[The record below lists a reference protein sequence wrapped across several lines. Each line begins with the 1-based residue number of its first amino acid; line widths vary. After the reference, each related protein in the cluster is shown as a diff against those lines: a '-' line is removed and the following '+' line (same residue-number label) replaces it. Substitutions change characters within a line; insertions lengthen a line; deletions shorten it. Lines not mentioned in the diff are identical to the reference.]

1 MQRRRGPRGFTLLEI
16 LVVVVIIGILASFA
30 TLAIS
35 SRGLSDQLELEGD
48 RLKQLIG
55 LAAEE
60 AQVKGVNLGLSYQP
74 AGYSFLTLGP
84 DGVWTSY
91 EETGIFRPRELH
103 RAVELGL
110 RIEGQ
115 LIAPTDPEA
124 EEPAAPQIL
133 ILASGEV
140 TPAQLDLE
148 IPGYEGRVQLKLDGF
163 GRVSEPLK
171 QAPE

>member
-1 MQRRRGPRGFTLLEI
+1 MHSRRSAQGFTLLEI

-35 SRGLSDQLELEGD
+35 SRSLSDQLDLEGE

-60 AQVKGVNLGLSYQP
+60 AQVKGINLGLSYQP
-74 AGYSFLTLGP
+74 DGYTFLSLGP
-84 DGVWTSY
+84 DGIWTPY
-91 EETGIFRPRELH
+91 DETGIFRPRELH
-103 RAVELGL
+103 QAVELSL

-115 LIAPTDPEA
+115 LVAPADPKA
-124 EEPAAPQIL
+124 EQPPAPQIL

-148 IPGYEGRVQLKLDGF
+148 IPGFEGAVQLKVDGF
-163 GRVSEPLK
+163 GRVREPLK
-171 QAPE
+171 EAPQ